1 MSIKFKLIGG
11 FLGIALLV
19 GISGV
24 IAVLEQLQAAEQA
37 ALIEA
42 KHLSETIGVAVTH
55 DPENLQS
62 FITQLHALQERDVE
76 VVDLD
81 KRILADAVLE
91 DVGTI
96 LTYDTGNEVG
106 LTMRDGHVRTFIET
120 SPEYPQGIRQ
130 LVAPL
135 KNQEGKII
143 GAIIVEYTALY
154 EELHN
159 AAAATGRIITA
170 YTFAC
175 VILALVLGYFVSTS
189 ISDPILK
196 LRDAAAQIEQGQFN
210 VTFPHAGRDETGQL
224 VTSFAH
230 MTNQLRQTQMELE
243 QRIAERTSALRQSEE
258 RFKLMAWATKDAVW
272 DWDLLTN
279 QIWWGEGLQKV
290 FHYSSETAQPSPEWR
305 LDHIYPDDRARVG
318 RVIDQALEGGM
329 EFWSKE
335 YRFQRKDGT
344 YADIIDRGYIIRDGN
359 GKPYRMIG
367 AMLDITERKQMESSL
382 LQANE
387 QMGQFLDELQYRNRE
402 IGLLNEMGHLLQGS
416 QTAEEAYRVIG
427 DLTSQMFPGTAGA
440 LYLLN
445 TPRTLLSAAASW
457 GELPDPSRTFVP
469 EDCLAFRRGSTRPLS
484 EDQAGGRCLHVTEPQ
499 PLVTLCLPMQIQGE
513 TLGVLHLQSQDAEN
527 LDQAKRQLAYTVVEQ
542 TGMALS
548 NLALREALR
557 EQSIRDP
564 LTGLYNRRYM
574 EEVLKQQLSRVTRQ
588 LHPLGIIMIDIDQ
601 FKRFN
606 DTYGHAAGDA
616 LLRQLGHLMQ
626 RRIRGEDIACR
637 YGGEEFTLIL
647 PDASLETAQQRAEDL
662 RQAARQ
668 LRVQAG
674 GLSHKITL
682 SLGVAIYP
690 QHGRT
695 IENVLRAA
703 DAALY
708 RAKQEG
714 RDQVVVAEKE
724 S

>member
-1 MSIKFKLIGG
+1 MGG

-19 GISGV
+19 GISGA
-24 IAVLEQLQAAEQA
+24 IAVLKQLQTAEEA

-55 DPENLQS
+55 DPEHLQS
-62 FITQLHALQERDVE
+62 FITQLHALQQRDVE

-81 KRILADAVLE
+81 KRILADVVLE

-96 LTYDTGNEVG
+96 LIHDVGNEVG
-106 LTMRDGHVRTFIET
+106 LTMQDGQTRTFVET
-120 SPEYPQGIRQ
+120 SPDYPEGIRQ
-130 LVAPL
+130 LVVPL
-135 KNQEGKII
+135 KSEDGKIT

-159 AAAATGRIITA
+159 AAEATGRSIAT
-170 YTFAC
+170 YTLAC
-175 VILALVLGYFVSTS
+175 VILALGLGYFVSTS
-189 ISDPILK
+189 LSDPILK

-210 VTFPHAGRDETGQL
+210 VSFPRAGRDETGQL

-230 MTNQLRQTQMELE
+230 MTNQLRQTQTELE
-243 QRIAERTSALRQSEE
+243 QRVAERTNALRQSEE

-290 FHYSSETAQPSPEWR
+290 FHYSSETAQPNPEWR
-305 LDHIYPDDRARVG
+305 LAHIHPEDRARVSG
-318 RVIDQALEGGM
+318 AIDRALEGDL

-344 YADIIDRGYIIRDGN
+344 YADIIDRGYIIRDAT

-367 AMLDITERKQMESSL
+367 AMLDITERKYMESTL
-382 LQANE
+382 LRANE
-387 QMGQFLDELQYRNRE
+387 QMGQFLNELQSRNRE
-402 IGLLNEMGHLLQGS
+402 IGLLNEMSHLLQAS
-416 QTAEEAYRVIG
+416 QTTEEAYRIIA
-427 DLTSQMFPGTAGA
+427 DLTSLMFPGTTGA

-445 TPRTLLSAAASW
+445 EPGTLLSAFASW
-457 GELPDPSRTFVP
+457 GELPDSNRMFAPD
-469 EDCLAFRRGSTRPLS
+469 DCLALRRGLTRPLR
-484 EDQAGGRCLHVTEPQ
+484 EDQPGGRCNHLSEPLPVT
-499 PLVTLCLPMQIQGE
+499 TLCLPMQVQGKI
-513 TLGVLHLQSQDAEN
+513 LGVLHLQSQNWEDLEESK
-527 LDQAKRQLAYTVVEQ
+527 QRLAYTVVEQ
-542 TGMALS
+542 TGLALS
-548 NLALREALR
+548 NLELREALR
-557 EQSIRDP
+557 EQSIRDS

-588 LHPLGIIMIDIDQ
+588 LHPLGIIMIDIDH
-601 FKRFN
+601 FKSFN
-606 DTYGHAAGDA
+606 DNYGHAAGDTLMRKLG
-616 LLRQLGHLMQ
+616 LLLQ

-637 YGGEEFTLIL
+637 YGGEEFVLIM
-647 PDASLETAQQRAEDL
+647 PDASLETAQQRAEEL
-662 RQAARQ
+662 RREARQ
-668 LRVQAG
+668 LHVQDGDPSAEA
-674 GLSHKITL
+674 ITL
-682 SLGVAIYP
+682 SIGVAIYP

-703 DAALY
+703 DSALY

-714 RDQVVVAEKE
+714 RDRVVVAAKVE
-724 S
+724 